1 MNWTDYEERYGE
13 GREDFTDEEE
23 TSWEQEMGL
32 LLSTPNTK
40 RAAKAERRTAIQK

>member
-23 TSWEQEMGL
+23 TSWEQ
-32 LLSTPNTK
+32 
-40 RAAKAERRTAIQK
+40 AQADAIGVSLYGPL